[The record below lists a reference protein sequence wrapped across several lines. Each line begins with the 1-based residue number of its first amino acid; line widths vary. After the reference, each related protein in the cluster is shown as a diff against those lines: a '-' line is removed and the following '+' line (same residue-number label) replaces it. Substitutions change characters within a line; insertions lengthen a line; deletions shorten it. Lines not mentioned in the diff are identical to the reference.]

1 MIINVISKGFVHEI
15 KMIYIPWYSC
25 SEGKHF
31 ELLSNLQSMF
41 FFFFF
46 KFLTFHL
53 KCIAHQSLV
62 QTFLQFIHVYSF
74 CSLWLEESQYHLQYL
89 KNSVCNSLQLH
100 LHKGLICFPFSLQFQ
115 KRKFQEYFTC
125 FDDYLQVGTTCGIQN
140 KHTNE

>member
-1 MIINVISKGFVHEI
+1 MLLAKSLYIRSKWYISHDIAALRGNI
-15 KMIYIPWYSC
+15 LNSYLIYKAC
-25 SEGKHF
+25 S
-31 ELLSNLQSMF
+31 
-41 FFFFF
+41 FFFF

>member
-1 MIINVISKGFVHEI
+1 MIINIISKGFVHEI
-15 KMIYIPWYSC
+15 KMIYIPWYNY
-25 SEGKHF
+25 SEGKPHI
-31 ELLSNLQSMF
+31 LNSYPVYKAC
-41 FFFFF
+41 FFFF

-53 KCIAHQSLV
+53 KCIVHQSLM

-89 KNSVCNSLQLH
+89 KNSVCNSLELH

>member
-1 MIINVISKGFVHEI
+1 MLLAKGLYMRSKWYISHDITILRGNHTFWTLI
-15 KMIYIPWYSC
+15 RST
-25 SEGKHF
+25 KHV
-31 ELLSNLQSMF
+31 
-41 FFFFF
+41 FFFF